1 ALAQAARGQLRKH
14 GVRFGAYSIFM
25 PALLKPAPARL
36 KLALWALARKEAKDM
51 EDPLASLPPLPT
63 PGLTSVPADP
73 AAPEGFYAAL
83 GFRVCDKRAVR
94 LDMLE
99 RVADLIRPVIAARTY
114 NGGFV
119 VTPDMMSLVGC
130 SGEEFASL
138 LRGLGYRSQVEKI
151 VPPAPPPAAEAPAEA
166 PAETAAAEAAPAE
179 EITTPEA
186 SAEEAPAEDATPQ
199 EATPQE
205 AAPAEEAA
213 ETAQA
218 SAEPAGEEPASEE
231 AAPEQAAPEQAETA
245 E

>member
-1 ALAQAARGQLRKH
+1 
-14 GVRFGAYSIFM
+14 
-25 PALLKPAPARL
+25 
-36 KLALWALARKEAKDM
+36 LWALARKEAKDM

-83 GFRVCDKRAVR
+83 GFRVCDKGAVR

-151 VPPAPPPAAEAPAEA
+151 VPPAPAPAAEAPAEA
-166 PAETAAAEAAPAE
+166 PAETASDETAPAE
-179 EITTPEA
+179 EPVETV
-186 SAEEAPAEDATPQ
+186 
-199 EATPQE
+199 E
-205 AAPAEEAA
+205 AAAEL
-213 ETAQA
+213 
-218 SAEPAGEEPASEE
+218 ASEE
-231 AAPEQAAPEQAETA
+231 AAPELAVPEDAASEEAAPEEPATAAAATA
-245 E
+245 EATEEAAPAEAEAAAAEP